1 MTAYAILRT
10 AKHTS
15 SRSVGGMGRHMNRTR
30 ATPNADPESR
40 HLNATWMPDSGW
52 VRWSERAPR
61 NLSDQLRERLD
72 DFKQRGG
79 VLRSDSVLAV
89 ELMLSASPH
98 WFAQAKADQRHE
110 WLERSVAWIADTFG
124 RENVLQVALHLDE
137 TTPHLHAFLVPEIQM
152 VETRGRKPKKPAKA
166 AAKAAKPALAAS
178 RWLDGRAKLGE
189 LQDRYAAAVAPL
201 GLERGL
207 RGSGAKHRT
216 IRSYYAAAEAVMG
229 GQEPAQIKLP
239 PLPALP
245 EPTSVRDR
253 AMAAAGYVPRTAAEQ
268 NAKEAARRAALAASK
283 QALQQA
289 KEARAAAIEAAQQRR
304 QLIDRL
310 QAVGGAE
317 VIDRAEKLEAQ
328 LRELQEQQEQR
339 LTEARQQLDLVR
351 KELREALQEREADAD
366 HIQELREWG
375 EGLLAHG
382 QALEREL
389 YGEPSSALSLG

>member
-10 AKHTS
+10 AKHKS
-15 SRSVGGMGRHMNRTR
+15 ARSVGGMGRHMNRTR
-30 ATPNADPESR
+30 ATANADPESR

-52 VRWSERAPR
+52 VRWSNRAPR

-98 WFAQAKADQRHE
+98 WFEQATADQRQD

-152 VETRGRKPKKPAKA
+152 VETRGRKKKDPAKA

-178 RWLDGRAKLGE
+178 HWLDGRAKLGE

-201 GLERGL
+201 GLERGMK
-207 RGSGAKHRT
+207 GSGAKHRT

-229 GQEPAQIKLP
+229 EQEPVQIKLP

-253 AMAAAGYVPRTAAEQ
+253 AMAAAGYVPRAAAEQ
-268 NAKEAARRAALAASK
+268 NAKEAARRAALAASQQALK
-283 QALQQA
+283 QAQ
-289 KEARAAAIEAAQQRR
+289 EARAAAIEATRQRQQ
-304 QLIDRL
+304 LLDRL
-310 QAVGGAE
+310 KAVGGPDGIARME
-317 VIDRAEKLEAQ
+317 GLETQ
-328 LRELQEQQEQR
+328 LRILRVQQEQR
-339 LTEARQQLDLVR
+339 LVEARRQIEEIQG
-351 KELREALQEREADAD
+351 ELAKATAEAAEAKALRQWGRGWREHAR
-366 HIQELREWG
+366 
-375 EGLLAHG
+375 
-382 QALEREL
+382 ALEAEL
-389 YGEPSSALSLG
+389 AAPHSSSPGMGM